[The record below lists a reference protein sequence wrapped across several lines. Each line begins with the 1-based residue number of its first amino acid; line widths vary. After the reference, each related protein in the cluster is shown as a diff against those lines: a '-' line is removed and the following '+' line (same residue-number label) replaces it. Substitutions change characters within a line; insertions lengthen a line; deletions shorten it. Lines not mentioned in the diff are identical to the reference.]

1 MHLFEHLSIS
11 CFEFFNNELVVAGS
25 VEPLLCVVP
34 SVDEMGAAIRLL
46 RYLRMACVPFWTTS
60 RLSARKG
67 LPSNEMLFKVDMFP
81 ISQGRLEMSLLV
93 TSNRSK
99 ATSRVISTGILQT
112 KQTENVLTTIKS
124 WLNRIIMTM
133 QVI

>member
-1 MHLFEHLSIS
+1 MDGKQ
-11 CFEFFNNELVVAGS
+11 A
-25 VEPLLCVVP
+25 P
-34 SVDEMGAAIRLL
+34 
-46 RYLRMACVPFWTTS
+46 
-60 RLSARKG
+60 RK
-67 LPSNEMLFKVDMFP
+67 FAY
-81 ISQGRLEMSLLV
+81 LEMSLLV